1 MAVVDSYA
9 ASYYLQ
15 DEKYHN
21 LALSGIVYTKAETC
35 MIYADNVDPNLVSVI
50 NKSIG
55 SLSSQDEENIIRQY
69 SINLM
74 KTFSL

>member
-1 MAVVDSYA
+1 
-9 ASYYLQ
+9 
-15 DEKYHN
+15 
-21 LALSGIVYTKAETC
+21 

-74 KTFSL
+74 KTTYLYGNYCGNINIR